1 MSQSALPIAHCQLPT
16 AHGREERERVIAE
29 AKTWLKTPFRDQADV
44 KGAGVDCAMLLVRCF
59 VDTGI
64 VPPLD
69 PRPYSPQWLLHR
81 DEEKFL
87 DIIRRFAVEV
97 ERETPIPGDVIVYR
111 FGRCFAHGAIV
122 LDHEHVIH
130 AWKLE
135 GCVTIS
141 PLNDIAL
148 AQMPSG
154 KPRPRK
160 LFDCWAN
167 R

>member
-1 MSQSALPIAHCQLPT
+1 
-16 AHGREERERVIAE
+16 
-29 AKTWLKTPFRDQADV
+29 
-44 KGAGVDCAMLLVRCF
+44 MLLVRCF

-87 DIIRRFAVEV
+87 DIVRRFATEKEV
-97 ERETPIPGDVIVYR
+97 SPGVPAEALAKAGDVIVYR

-122 LDHEHVIH
+122 LDSGHVIH

-148 AQMPSG
+148 TQLASG
-154 KPRPRK
+154 RPRPRK
-160 LFDCWAN
+160 LFDCWAK
-167 R
+167 